1 MKPLTHQRII
11 ANAGSG
17 KTYRLTTR
25 YLELLAREVPAE
37 RIVALTF
44 TRKAAGEFL
53 DRIFE
58 RLLGGLSAGDAGSGL
73 SAADCRMHLRQLI
86 DKLPSLTL
94 GTLDSFFGRMVR
106 AFPFECGLAGELSLL
121 DDHMQSVVRRDVLA
135 GVFRGHLRD
144 DAVFE
149 EFLDLIRRQS
159 RNSERRDVSG
169 TLDREIQALHECFLM
184 TPRERPW
191 GDPAAIWPDG
201 CRLLDGGG
209 ELADLVEAF
218 AQELAS
224 RHGGMEEKHR
234 AHWDARLAE
243 IRALRPGSFVPEK
256 PLAFALRSLR
266 SAGTPKDGGF
276 DLKAFGNKA
285 FRFPDSARELVRAL
299 ALAVIRI
306 ELQGHLDRSRALYEL
321 MARFEEPYQRQV
333 RDAGRLTFLDITGLL
348 AAAAGADWAGR
359 SLRPF
364 SRQEIDFRLDA
375 SYDHWLLDEF
385 QDTSRLQ
392 WQALR
397 NLIDEVVQSDTER
410 RSFFYVGD
418 TKQAIYTWRGG
429 DPRLFDEVA
438 AHYNAS
444 GTARIDTSEALDVSR
459 RSVPEILDAVNAI
472 FDPAALRAA
481 AADFEFPEETLLRW
495 ESAWRAHRPHDPS
508 PGRGFVTWRTL
519 PAGDEDKKALLD
531 EEAARI
537 IRGIDPVARG
547 LTCAVLVRSNDRI
560 LSVIEALRRAG
571 LEARS
576 EGRLFPCIDNDLGA
590 ALLALFRLAAHP
602 DDALSRGH
610 VGMTPFAALLADG
623 EETFRLGTLR
633 QIRMSGFAGV
643 AAAWVDQFAPRDNAF
658 AAARGRAFVRVAADF
673 DAAYGAEGTI
683 DEFTQFA
690 EASAI
695 PDSSSGDAVRVLTIH
710 ASKGLDFDM
719 VVLPEIEG
727 LVLPARRRDASIYLH
742 ADPAGRTDWGLELP
756 AQDLC
761 EADPTLRAAA
771 DAMLV
776 DDCYQNLCVYYVAAT
791 RAKRGLYLL
800 SSERPD
806 TSKARDFH
814 RLLGETL
821 PLDEGVFQAGNPDWY
836 EDDRREPSGAA
847 PWEIPSFPPSARTE
861 ILPSAPS
868 QAARRMTSGP
878 VFARKAGR
886 ESGREA
892 HAALAEIDWL
902 EGGVPAGLPP
912 LVAEFLATSAA
923 AEVFRKP
930 AGPFTLWR
938 EKAFDVLMDGRWV
951 SGIFDRVV
959 LHLDETGRPVR
970 AELLDFKTE
979 DAAAEPL
986 TAMSRDQMN
995 LYRRSLVLL
1004 TGLDQASISVLLVA
1018 VRGGRLI
1025 PL

>member
-58 RLLGGLSAGDAGSGL
+58 RLLDGLAAGDAASGLSAG
-73 SAADCRMHLRQLI
+73 DCRMHLRQLI
-86 DKLPSLTL
+86 DKMPLLTL

-121 DDHMQSVVRRDVLA
+121 DDHMQAVVRRDVLA

-149 EFLDLIRRQS
+149 EFLDLIRRRS
-159 RNSERRDVSG
+159 RNSESRDVSG
-169 TLDREIQALHECFLM
+169 TLDREIQALHERFLM
-184 TPRERPW
+184 TPRGRPW
-191 GDPAAIWPDG
+191 GDPEAIWPEG
-201 CRLLDGGG
+201 CRLLGGCG
-209 ELADLVEAF
+209 DLPELVASF
-218 AQELAS
+218 AQELEA

-234 AHWDARLAE
+234 GHWDARLAE
-243 IRALRPGSFVPEK
+243 ISALRPGSFVPEK

-266 SAGTPKDGGF
+266 AAETPKDGGF
-276 DLKAFGNKA
+276 DLKVFGNKA
-285 FRFPDSARELVRAL
+285 FRFPDSAREMVRAM

-321 MARFEEPYQRQV
+321 MARFEDPYQKQV

-375 SYDHWLLDEF
+375 AYDHWLLDEF

-397 NLIDEVVQSDTER
+397 NLIDEVVQSDTGR

-438 AHYNAS
+438 DYYNAS
-444 GTARIDTSEALDVSR
+444 GTARIDTGEALDVSR
-459 RSVPEILDAVNAI
+459 RSVPEILGTVNAV
-472 FDPAALRAA
+472 FCPANLRAA
-481 AADFEFPEETLLRW
+481 TPAFEFPDETLRRW
-495 ESAWRAHRPHDPS
+495 ESAWRDHQAHDSS
-508 PGRGFVTWRTL
+508 PGRGFVSWRTL
-519 PAGDEDKKALLD
+519 PAGDADKKSLLD

-537 IRGIDPVARG
+537 IAGIDPVPRG

-560 LSVIEALRRAG
+560 LTAIEALRRAG
-571 LEARS
+571 VEARS

-602 DDALSRGH
+602 GDALSRGH
-610 VGMTPFAALLADG
+610 LGMTPFDALLADG
-623 EETFRLGTLR
+623 EDAFRTGTLR
-633 QIRMSGFAGV
+633 QIREGGFAGV
-643 AAAWVDQFAPRDNAF
+643 AEAWVTRFAPPDNAF

-690 EASAI
+690 EASSV

-727 LVLPARRRDASIYLH
+727 MVIPARRRDASIYLH
-742 ADPAGRTDWGLELP
+742 ADAGGRTDWGLELP

-761 EADPTLRAAA
+761 EADETLRAAA

-791 RAKRGLYLL
+791 RAKRALYLL

-814 RLLGETL
+814 RLLEETL
-821 PLDEGVFQAGNPDWY
+821 TLKDGVFQTGNPDWY
-836 EDDRREPSGAA
+836 QDEQRAPSGAE
-847 PWEIPSFPPSARTE
+847 PWKIPSFPPSARKE
-861 ILPSAPS
+861 VLPSAPS
-868 QAARRMTSGP
+868 QASGRTASGS
-878 VFARKAGR
+878 VFSRNAGRDAGR
-886 ESGREA
+886 ET
-892 HAALAEIDWL
+892 HALLAEIDWR
-902 EGGVPAGLPP
+902 EGGVPTGLPP
-912 LVAEFLATSAA
+912 LVADFLATAA
-923 AEVFRKP
+923 AAQIFQKP
-930 AGPFTLWR
+930 GGPFALWR
-938 EKAFDVLMDGRWV
+938 EKAFDVLVDGRWI
-951 SGIFDRVV
+951 SGVFDRVV
-959 LHLDETGRPVR
+959 LHHDQAGHPVR
-970 AELLDFKTE
+970 AELLDFKTDDTDDE
-979 DAAAEPL
+979 KL
-986 TAMSRDQMN
+986 VSMYGSQMN
-995 LYRRSLVLL
+995 LYRSSLMQL
-1004 TGLDQASISVLLVA
+1004 TGLEEASVSVSLVA